1 MKMSLPKSVSKI
13 INPLLNN
20 KYVLYIV
27 AFISLLVV
35 FGYMVMG
42 NLNAVI
48 FFLLVAYLTRCFS
61 GNMIVVLLV
70 PLFLTN
76 VLVAGFKIKEGLDN
90 MNKDDNLKKDA
101 NKKNMQT
108 HSSDDKINP
117 IVPGYVEKS
126 EDDADVG
133 QKDTDDNSGKQDES
147 FRPIEYSSV
156 KGGNKKVARLDHGA
170 TVENAYDTLN
180 KIIGGPGFAKM
191 TDDTKRLME
200 QQQKLAQSIE
210 QFGPMIDSIK
220 PFLEKAQGLLG
231 KLDLQGIAQVA
242 NKPVASA

>member
-1 MKMSLPKSVSKI
+1 MKLPKEISRI
-13 INPLLNN
+13 INPLLTN
-20 KYVLYIV
+20 KYVLYLV
-27 AFISLLVV
+27 AFFSLLVV

-61 GNMIVVLLV
+61 ANMIVVLLV
-70 PLFLTN
+70 PLVLTN
-76 VLVAGFKIKEGLDN
+76 TLVAGFKLKEGMESKKTDKSKQ
-90 MNKDDNLKKDA
+90 KDDKPKSN
-101 NKKNMQT
+101 
-108 HSSDDKINP
+108 SSHPIIPLDHHIKPDEDKEESNDS
-117 IVPGYVEKS
+117 GEYH
-126 EDDADVG
+126 A
-133 QKDTDDNSGKQDES
+133 TDEP
-147 FRPIEYSSV
+147 FRPLEYSSV
-156 KGGNKKVARLDHGA
+156 NGGNKKVARLDHGA

-231 KLDLQGIAQVA
+231 KLDLQGVSQLA
-242 NKPVASA
+242 NKQLPQQ

>member
-1 MKMSLPKSVSKI
+1 MKLPKEISRI
-13 INPLLNN
+13 INPLLSN
-20 KYVLYIV
+20 KYVLYLV
-27 AFISLLVV
+27 AFFSLLVV

-61 GNMIVVLLV
+61 SNMIVVLLV
-70 PLFLTN
+70 PLVLTN
-76 VLVAGFKIKEGLDN
+76 TLVAGFKLKEG
-90 MNKDDNLKKDA
+90 MES
-101 NKKNMQT
+101 KKNDKSKQNNDT
-108 HSSDDKINP
+108 TKSNSSHPILPLDHIKPEEDKEETNDSSEEHS
-117 IVPGYVEKS
+117 
-126 EDDADVG
+126 
-133 QKDTDDNSGKQDES
+133 TDEP
-147 FRPIEYSSV
+147 FRPLEYSSTN
-156 KGGNKKVARLDHGA
+156 GGNKKVARLDHGA

-180 KIIGGPGFAKM
+180 KIIGGPGFVKM

-231 KLDLQGIAQVA
+231 KLDLQGVSQLA
-242 NKPVASA
+242 NKQLPQQ